1 MTLPA
6 CRYRSMTDDGE
17 AFCTCESLIFGIE
30 MPANAEVLCRGCPIP
45 AMVPPVPTDFFSQTA
60 NLLLLNQKS
69 GKYRPNPRPCGGCGT
84 TKRRKPGQE
93 FDLQFVW
100 PYISSEAH
108 GDEIRFSVRSVEKFF
123 DGRAKCTIIGDRPQ
137 WFSGHVIRK
146 KRVPEATP
154 RRSYRDMLSKVWFMA
169 THAEIDT
176 EFVWMMDD
184 IYFVKPFTFE
194 DVAVP
199 RAERFHRSDSNT
211 WQKIKAA
218 TMDALKDRGLPN
230 HDYGTH
236 APHVAEKEKLHAMFE
251 EFDLHHRTLTWEL
264 IYGNLYRETPER
276 SRPFLS
282 RIGKQMHASQISHVV
297 RNSTVLNHTS
307 GAWCKG
313 MRDFLLSVL
322 PDAATVEEV
331 KADYK
336 PTYSAAV
343 NRREVKRRPK
353 ETHRAFIEAQR

>member
-1 MTLPA
+1 MRNCSYGKQVDADTVECSNDADLMHTGTVPLGICNVCPYQNPVSSDYFVA
-6 CRYRSMTDDGE
+6 TSQLWIYQQKTGRYR
-17 AFCTCESLIFGIE
+17 
-30 MPANAEVLCRGCPIP
+30 
-45 AMVPPVPTDFFSQTA
+45 QTA
-60 NLLLLNQKS
+60 
-69 GKYRPNPRPCGGCGT
+69 RPCGGCGT
-84 TKRRKPGQE
+84 TKRRKPDQP
-93 FDLQFVW
+93 FDMQFVW

-137 WFSGHVIRK
+137 WFSGHVISK
-146 KRVPEATP
+146 KRVPESTP
-154 RRSYRDMLSKVWFMA
+154 KRAYRDMLSKVWFMA

-194 DVAVP
+194 DVAIA
-199 RAERFHRSDSNT
+199 RAERFRRSDGNT

-218 TMDALKDRGLPN
+218 TMDALTERGLPN

-236 APHVAEKEKLHAMFE
+236 APHVAEKEKLRAMFDD
-251 EFDLHHRTLTWEL
+251 FDLHHRTLTWEL

-313 MRDFLLSVL
+313 MRDFLLSLL
-322 PDAATVEEV
+322 PDAASVEDN
-331 KADYK
+331 KAGYK
-336 PTYSAAV
+336 PTYSAAI

-353 ETHRAFIEAQR
+353 ETHRAFIEAQK